1 LLVPRTEPESADQIA
16 LESLRTG
23 LRDLGWVE
31 GKNLVIETR
40 WAGAIPQRQ
49 RELAAELKALPVT
62 LILALGTTAI
72 RAARDGA
79 PGLPIVMI
87 SAGDPVGAGFA
98 ATLARP
104 GGDLGRAVDLNN

>member
-1 LLVPRTEPESADQIA
+1 VA
-16 LESLRTG
+16 
-23 LRDLGWVE
+23 
-31 GKNLVIETR
+31 
-40 WAGAIPQRQ
+40 
-49 RELAAELKALPVT
+49 

-98 ATLARP
+98 APWP
-104 GGDLGRAVDLNN
+104 GRVAT